1 MSGSSIFT
9 FLQKAVG
16 HFNSLLFF
24 ICLLMKT
31 RSKAAV
37 VEARLNVS
45 MMATLLCMQDFWKS
59 FSGQTT
65 AAHCT
70 SNYCPAKVT
79 EGYSK
84 RLVVSCIQ
92 IHIGETA
99 LYFFS
104 FHGEPYPDKQQR
116 HSYSAKQECVILQNT
131 YWECCCC
138 CCCRQS
144 RSLPALRITTWL

>member
-24 ICLLMKT
+24 IRLLMKT
-31 RSKAAV
+31 RSKVAV
-37 VEARLNVS
+37 AEACLNVS
-45 MMATLLCMQDFWKS
+45 MMATLLRMQDFWKS

-99 LYFFS
+99 LFHYYTFPFLGSHIPISNKDILIQQNKNVS
-104 FHGEPYPDKQQR
+104 FYKIHIG
-116 HSYSAKQECVILQNT
+116 SAAAAAARVGF
-131 YWECCCC
+131 YWHEE
-138 CCCRQS
+138 
-144 RSLPALRITTWL
+144 